1 MIVAAG
7 EEVLRT
13 AASNCPY
20 QIVAATIEESRMCA
34 SLIRPRRVNN
44 QHFYEFTLG
53 SSTEPDPLDAPAAGG
68 DEAKTGAE
76 Q

>member
-1 MIVAAG
+1 
-7 EEVLRT
+7 
-13 AASNCPY
+13 
-20 QIVAATIEESRMCA
+20 MCA